1 MQIKPIRDNIL
12 IEPIKKEDKTVSGIL
27 LPENSQD
34 KQEQGKIIAIGP
46 GKKEEGKIV
55 PLEVKVG
62 DVVVFTQYGPNEIKV
77 DGKKYL
83 IAKESD
89 ILAILEM

>member
-12 IEPIKKEDKTVSGIL
+12 IEPIKKEDKTASGIL
-27 LPENSQD
+27 LPGNSQD
-34 KQEQGKIIAIGP
+34 KQEQGKIIAVGP

>member
-12 IEPIKKEDKTVSGIL
+12 IEPIKKEDKTASGIL

-46 GKKEEGKIV
+46 GKKEDGKIV

-62 DVVVFTQYGPNEIKV
+62 DVVIFTQYGPNEIKV

>member
-1 MQIKPIRDNIL
+1 MKIRPTGDNIL
-12 IEPIKKEDKTVSGIL
+12 IEPIKKKEKTESGIL
-27 LPENSQD
+27 LPENSQE
-34 KQEQGKIIAIGP
+34 KSEQGKVIAVGP
-46 GKKEEGKIV
+46 GKKIKNETY

-62 DVVVFTQYGPNEIKV
+62 DLVIFTQYGPNEVKI

-89 ILAILEM
+89 ILAIIN